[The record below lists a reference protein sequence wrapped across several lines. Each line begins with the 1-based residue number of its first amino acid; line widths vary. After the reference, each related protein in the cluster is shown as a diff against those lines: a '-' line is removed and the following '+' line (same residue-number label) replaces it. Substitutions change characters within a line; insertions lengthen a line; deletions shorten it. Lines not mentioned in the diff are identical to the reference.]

1 MQSVSAET
9 DRQRKSKWPRLILCV
24 VIVVLSLRLVT
35 VVSGSASG
43 WHSLWYDWKAEAW
56 RLLGQTTSVSEELP
70 EKQAQY
76 WLQQVEQIP
85 ATRTDAQVALGA
97 AWMLTEP
104 QYGFLKR
111 DILTT
116 EDARELSGNLFELRN
131 RAEAEYQAL
140 CRDACLEQAAIATQ
154 LAPEDVDFWRQRAL
168 LLFVLSDESEWEHP
182 TEDWLSLL
190 AECAVHDPEN
200 ALYDYLAAIRFYQQS
215 AEPVWDDDYRLTL
228 KIANPKIYAQAEQ
241 RLEAGQKK
249 PTLDVGAI
257 TWSATLAFLEQTSL
271 PRGEQI
277 KAAEGQNAIYP
288 AEMIAIRLLRWLD
301 NACKSDLRQK
311 KYAAVIRNADRE
323 LRIAEQLTGRDNLY
337 ELTFF
342 KYSFRTMGLGHSFQ
356 VLQTHPESFT
366 PEEAVKLK
374 QNLHQAWLQ
383 RKIFMEA
390 LERYHA
396 QQDAQPA
403 FVAPLATTLAE
414 LSQPFILLLFL
425 LSLLLEMTVRWV
437 GWHETDTAPRP
448 GWWRT
453 LVAWFSGVSLSVFLS
468 GVIPAD
474 ALPERVWNILLL
486 TLGWISLILILTC
499 SLRMIRKQGNLTWI
513 ALISLLLVLLIPVLI
528 SFQYSSL
535 QTIVEHYWLHASLA
549 LFIPVSLLLAVLY
562 GTAVFIVIRFLCS
575 PGWSARRKLTVC
587 GLVFLVTLLIV
598 PAGSMV
604 FRGSLNPAEIQTWFG
619 GDISMDDENP
629 FLALAARN
637 RQPQKQIPTWIW
649 IYPQWTSHHG
659 EGLAILLSLSILLS
673 WSLLCRARLSNA
685 SASQIWQKGILLL
698 RRSSLVALL
707 VVTLVYLAALPS
719 VIKAENKDYQ
729 KRSQALLNLLE
740 PLQEVDRIQAEIKEE
755 PEQMQSF
762 ELQIKEIEQQLIE
775 EADQTVNPSPQGELK
790 PLE

>member
-9 DRQRKSKWPRLILCV
+9 DRQRKSKWPQLILCV
-24 VIVVLSLRLVT
+24 VIVVLSLRLVI
-35 VVSGSASG
+35 VVSGSPSG
-43 WHSLWYDWKAEAW
+43 WHSLWHDWKAEAW
-56 RLLGQTTSVSEELP
+56 RLLGQMTSVSEELP
-70 EKQAQY
+70 EIQAQY

-111 DILTT
+111 DIKTT
-116 EDARELSGNLFELRN
+116 EDAKELSGNLFELRN

-140 CRDACLEQAAIATQ
+140 CRAACLEQAAIATQ
-154 LAPEDVDFWRQRAL
+154 LAPKNVDFWRQRGL
-168 LLFVLSDESEWEHP
+168 LLFVLCDESEWEPP

-190 AECAVHDPEN
+190 EECAAHDSEN

-228 KIANPKIYAQAEQ
+228 KITNPQIYAQAEQ

-271 PRGEQI
+271 PRDEQI
-277 KAAEGQNAIYP
+277 KAAEGRNAIYP
-288 AEMIAIRLLRWLD
+288 AQNIVIRLLRWLD

-311 KYAAVIRNADRE
+311 KYAAVIRNANRE

-342 KYSFRTMGLGHSFQ
+342 KYSFRTLGLGHSFQ

-366 PEEAVKLK
+366 PEEAVQLK
-374 QNLHQAWLQ
+374 QDLHQAWLQ

-390 LERYHA
+390 LESYHA

-403 FVAPLATTLAE
+403 FEAPLATTLAE

-425 LSLLLEMTVRWV
+425 LSLLLELTVRWV

-453 LVAWFSGVSLSVFLS
+453 LVAWFSGVSLSLFLW

-499 SLRMIRKQGNLTWI
+499 SLRMIRKRGNLTWI
-513 ALISLLLVLLIPVLI
+513 PLISLMMVLAVPVLI
-528 SFQYSSL
+528 GFQYTTL
-535 QTIVEHYWLHASLA
+535 QTIVEQNWLHTSLA
-549 LFIPVSLLLAVLY
+549 LFIPVSLLLVVLY
-562 GTAVFIVIRFLCS
+562 GAAVFIVIRFLRY
-575 PGWSARRKLTVC
+575 PGRTARRKLTVC
-587 GLVFLVTLLIV
+587 SLVVLVTLLLV
-598 PAGSMV
+598 PAGTMV
-604 FRGSLNPAEIQTWFG
+604 FRGTLNPAEMQTWFG
-619 GDISMDDENP
+619 RDVSVADENL
-629 FLALAARN
+629 FRMRETWRN
-637 RQPQKQIPTWIW
+637 QSQQQVPAWIW

-659 EGLAILLSLSILLS
+659 EGLAVLLSLSILLS
-673 WSLLCRARLSNA
+673 WSLLRRSRSSNA
-685 SASQIWQKGILLL
+685 SDSQIWQAGVLLL
-698 RRSSLVALL
+698 RRSSLVTLL
-707 VVTLVYLAALPS
+707 VVTMVYLAALPS
-719 VIKAENKDYQ
+719 VIKAENQDYQ
-729 KRSQALLNLLE
+729 KRSQALLNLLQ

-762 ELQIKEIEQQLIE
+762 ELRIKEIEQQLIE
-775 EADQTVNPSPQGELK
+775 EADQTVNPSPPGEFK